1 MNYLSVE
8 NLTKSF
14 GDRVIFTDLTFGI
27 DQGQKVAI
35 VAKNGSGKTT
45 MLRCLMGLESFD
57 NGRIVFRKDIR
68 VAFMEQTE
76 LMREDQTILESS
88 FYQELTELNV
98 IKRCGSKQR

>member
-1 MNYLSVE
+1 MNFLSVE

-57 NGRIVFRKDIR
+57 EGRIVFRKDIR

-76 LMREDQTILESS
+76 LMREDQTILESI
-88 FYQELTELNV
+88 FFKYF
-98 IKRCGSKQR
+98 